1 MNKKKPNLNLK
12 GERIMKKTE
21 FISDKNNGLDYTRV
35 GEVYLP
41 NLISTETNYEIG
53 LWGCG
58 CPGDTSAAS
67 RSTDRADRRDQ
78 RHLRYIKQH
87 RKVFYT
93 SLLTNSKLNSYLHDV
108 DVRAT
113 EMYNRIVKQLKE
125 QQGITEQLKADDMM
139 AWVQAMNNITNQA
152 REVVNTEVIY
162 TV

>member
-1 MNKKKPNLNLK
+1 M
-12 GERIMKKTE
+12 TE
-21 FISDKNNGLDYTRV
+21 FISDKNNGLDYTLV

-53 LWGCG
+53 MWG
-58 CPGDTSAAS
+58 
-67 RSTDRADRRDQ
+67 Q

-93 SLLTNSKLNSYLHDV
+93 SLLTNCKLNSYLHDV

-113 EMYNRIVKQLKE
+113 EMYDRLVKQLKE

-152 REVVNTEVIY
+152 REIVNSEVIF

>member
-1 MNKKKPNLNLK
+1 M
-12 GERIMKKTE
+12 TE
-21 FISDKNNGLDYTRV
+21 FISDKNNGLDYTLV

-53 LWGCG
+53 MWG
-58 CPGDTSAAS
+58 
-67 RSTDRADRRDQ
+67 Q

-93 SLLTNSKLNSYLHDV
+93 SLLTNCKLNSYLHEV

-113 EMYNRIVKQLKE
+113 EMYDRLVKQLKE

-152 REVVNTEVIY
+152 REIVNNEVIY
-162 TV
+162 SR

>member
-1 MNKKKPNLNLK
+1 MNK
-12 GERIMKKTE
+12 T
-21 FISDKNNGLDYTRV
+21 FSDKNNGLDYTLV

-53 LWGCG
+53 HWG
-58 CPGDTSAAS
+58 
-67 RSTDRADRRDQ
+67 Q
-78 RHLRYIKQH
+78 RHLSYIKQH

-93 SLLTNSKLNSYLHDV
+93 SLLTNCKLNSYLHDV

-113 EMYNRIVKQLKE
+113 EMYDRLVKQLKE
-125 QQGITEQLKADDMM
+125 QQGITEQLKATDMM

-152 REVVNTEVIY
+152 REIVNNKVIY

>member
-1 MNKKKPNLNLK
+1 
-12 GERIMKKTE
+12 MKMTE
-21 FISDKNNGLDYTRV
+21 FISDKNNGLDYTLV

-53 LWGCG
+53 MWG
-58 CPGDTSAAS
+58 
-67 RSTDRADRRDQ
+67 Q
-78 RHLRYIKQH
+78 RYLRYIKQH

-93 SLLTNSKLNSYLHDV
+93 SLLTNCKLNSYLHEV

-113 EMYNRIVKQLKE
+113 EMYDRLVKQLKE

-152 REVVNTEVIY
+152 REVVISEVIY